1 MKDVIKNWLKDGKSI
16 DDLSDVL
23 NEAMRELD
31 EEAAEAK
38 AKEAEAKAKAEKE
51 KAAKEY
57 KIAMAQNVCE
67 AMYNYFAEFN
77 PSMAELMIDQEV
89 TGELLMPV
97 LDMKIDLKIFDSPL
111 LKFIF

>member
-1 MKDVIKNWLKDGKSI
+1 MKDVIKNWLKEGKSI

-31 EEAAEAK
+31 EETAEAK
-38 AKEAEAKAKAEKE
+38 AKEA
-51 KAAKEY
+51 AKEH
-57 KIAMAQNVCE
+57 KVAMAQKVCD
-67 AMYNYFAEFN
+67 AMYDYFAEFN

-89 TGELLMPV
+89 TGAALMPV